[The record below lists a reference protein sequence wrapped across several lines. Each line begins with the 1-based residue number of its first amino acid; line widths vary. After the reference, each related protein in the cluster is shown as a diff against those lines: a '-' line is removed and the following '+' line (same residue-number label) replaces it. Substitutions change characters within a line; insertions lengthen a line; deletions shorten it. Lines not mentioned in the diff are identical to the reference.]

1 MKKIVFIFLVFI
13 FSDVGQAQNPLWL
26 RYSAISPDGK
36 EIAFSYKGDI
46 YKVSSQGGEAI
57 RLTTH
62 TAYDFSPVW
71 SPDGKKIA
79 FASNRKGG
87 CMRIFVMSCQGGEA
101 KQLTFNSQTAIPFT
115 FTNNGQEIIYG
126 SNVQNDTKNA
136 LFPFRAFNQLY
147 QISTKGGTPKRIL
160 DTPAEL
166 ISLSSDGEKILY
178 EDIKG
183 SENKWRKH
191 HTSSVTRDIWEYNF
205 KSGKHTKIINWKGE
219 DRNPI
224 YSKDNKS
231 VYYLSERSGSF
242 NVFKADFSNPSEPK
256 QLTSFKDFPVRFLS
270 MATNGT
276 LCFGYEGEIYTLKE
290 GQKPQKINIS
300 IINDVDE
307 NQQQNMSFSSGAT
320 STAVSPDGKQIAMTI
335 RGEVF
340 ATTAD
345 YSTTK
350 QITKTAAAE
359 SGVTFSS
366 DGRTLVYA
374 SYRDGYWDLYK
385 ATITRSEDI
394 NFANAVSI
402 SEEKL
407 IPNNNSEKML
417 PQYSPDGKEIAFVLN
432 REQLAVYNIDTKKIR
447 TITDSKYQTML
458 NGHMNFSWS
467 PDSKWFLIQYIARN
481 RTPYYDVGI
490 VSAEGG
496 KDIFNITDSGY
507 FDMNPRWALDG
518 NAIIWSSDRYGMR
531 NHASWGSMHD
541 VMMVFLNREAF
552 NKYQMNKEEFELF
565 TEIEK
570 KQKASEEKKDDK
582 KEDKK
587 DNEKIEKKNE
597 KSKDLIIEF
606 ENIQDRIV
614 RLTPNSSNLG
624 DAIISK
630 DGKKLYYLAA
640 FESGRDLW
648 VHDLREKST
657 KLLSKLN
664 GNSLYFELDKDGK
677 NLFILGNQ
685 KMQILE
691 LPSEK
696 LKNISYNASMKLD
709 LVKEREFMFDMVKR
723 EIKETFYVKDLHNVN
738 WEKLTNVYRKFLP
751 HINNNHDFSEM
762 LSELLGELNVSHTG
776 SGYRVGQSN
785 NEITA
790 QLGAFVTPTSNGKGL
805 IIDEIVTN
813 SPFDNFQSKAKKG
826 DVIEKIDSEAITPET
841 DFSVLLEGK
850 TDKKILISL
859 YDPKENKRWEEV
871 IKPIGTGTWNNL
883 LYKRWVKNRAADVEK
898 WSNGR
903 LGYVHIASMVDADFR
918 TAYTDVLG
926 KYSQKE
932 GIIIDI
938 RYNGGGRLHEDIE
951 VFFSGKKYL
960 TQKVQGKLYGE
971 MPSRRWTRPSIMLIN
986 EADYSNAHGTPWVY
1000 KKLNMGKLVGTPVP
1014 GTMTSVNW
1022 LTLQDPSLYF
1032 GIPIVGYE
1040 KEEGGYLENDELN
1053 PDIPSYLIPEK
1064 ISSGEDTQLK
1074 KAVEELLKS
1083 L

>member
-1 MKKIVFIFLVFI
+1 MKKIVFLILCIFLTNIV
-13 FSDVGQAQNPLWL
+13 QAQNPLWL

-36 EIAFSYKGDI
+36 HIAFSYKGDI
-46 YKVSSQGGEAI
+46 YKVSTQGGQAV

-62 TAYDFSPVW
+62 SAYDYTPVW
-71 SPDGKKIA
+71 SPDGKQIA

-87 CMRIFVMSCQGGEA
+87 FVRIFLMPSEGGEA
-101 KQLTFNSQTAIPFT
+101 KQITVNSQTAIPFA
-115 FTNNGQEIIYG
+115 FTNNGKEIIYA
-126 SNVQNDTKNA
+126 SNVQNDAQNG
-136 LFPFRAFNQLY
+136 LFPYRVFSQLY
-147 QISTKGGTPKRIL
+147 QISVEGGTPKRIL
-160 DTPAEL
+160 DTPAEF
-166 ISLSSDGEKILY
+166 ISLNSNGTKMIYQDL
-178 EDIKG
+178 KG

-191 HTSSVTRDIWEYNF
+191 HTSSVTCDIWEYDF
-205 KSGKHTKIINWKGE
+205 KTEKHTKLIDWKGE

-231 VYYLSERSGSF
+231 VYFLSERSGSF
-242 NVFKADFSNPSEPK
+242 NVFKANLNNPANPT
-256 QLTSFKDFPVRFLS
+256 QLTSFKDFPIRFLS
-270 MATNGT
+270 LSNDNT
-276 LCFGYEGEIYTLKE
+276 LCFGYEGEIYTMKE
-290 GQKPQKINIS
+290 GQKPQKVQIS
-300 IINDVDE
+300 IVNDVDE
-307 NQQQNMSFSSGAT
+307 NQQQNMTFTSGAT

-340 ATTAD
+340 VTTTD

-359 SGVTFSS
+359 SDVSFSN
-366 DGRTLVYA
+366 DGRSLVYA

-385 ATITRSEDI
+385 ATITRKEDI
-394 NFANAVSI
+394 NFPNALII

-407 IPNNNSEKML
+407 IPNNSSEKMH
-417 PQYSPDGKEIAFVLN
+417 PKYSPDGKEIAFVLN
-432 REQLAVYNIDTKKIR
+432 REQLAVYNIENKKIR
-447 TITDSKYQTML
+447 TITDTKYQTEK
-458 NGHMNFSWS
+458 NGYMNYSWS
-467 PDSKWFLIQYIARN
+467 PDGKWFLVQYIARN

-518 NAIIWSSDRYGMR
+518 NAIIWNSDRYGMR
-531 NHASWGSMHD
+531 NHASWGSMYD
-541 VMMVFLNREAF
+541 IMMVFLNKEAY
-552 NKYQMNKEEFELF
+552 NKYQMNKEEFELY
-565 TEIEK
+565 TEASKKEK
-570 KQKASEEKKDDK
+570 SSTEK

-587 DNEKIEKKNE
+587 ENEKSDKKEEKNEE
-597 KSKDLIIEF
+597 KSKDLVIEF
-606 ENIQDRIV
+606 DNIQDRIV
-614 RLTPNSSNLG
+614 RLTPNSANLG

-640 FESGRDLW
+640 FESGYDLW

-657 KLLSKLN
+657 KILSKLN
-664 GNSLYFELDKDGK
+664 GSSLYFNTDKDGK

-685 KMQILE
+685 RMQVMEI
-691 LPSEK
+691 PAEK
-696 LKNISYNASMKLD
+696 FKNISYNATMKLD

-723 EIKETFYVKDLHNVN
+723 EIIERFYVKDLHNVN
-738 WEKLTNVYRKFLP
+738 WKKLTENYRKFLP
-751 HINNNHDFSEM
+751 FINNNHDFAEM

-776 SGYRVGQSN
+776 SGYRSPTSF
-785 NEITA
+785 NEATA
-790 QLGAFVTPTSNGKGL
+790 QLGAFVTPTAKGL
-805 IIDEIVTN
+805 MIDEIVIN

-826 DVIEKIDSEAITPET
+826 DIIEKIDTEEITPTT

-850 TDKKILISL
+850 IGKKVLISL
-859 YDPKENKRWEEV
+859 YNPKENKRWEEV
-871 IKPIGTGTWNNL
+871 IKPISSNTWNDL
-883 LYKRWVKNRAADVEK
+883 LYQRWVKNRAADVEK

-903 LGYVHIASMVDADFR
+903 LGYVHILSMADPSFR
-918 TAYTDVLG
+918 TAYADALG
-926 KYSQKE
+926 KYSEKE
-932 GIIIDI
+932 GIVIDI

-960 TQKVQGKLYGE
+960 TQKVQGKKYGE

-1000 KKLNMGKLVGTPVP
+1000 KTLKMGKLVGTSVP

-1022 LTLQDPSLYF
+1022 VTLQDPSLYF

-1040 KEEGGYLENDELN
+1040 KLEGGYLENDELH
-1053 PDIPSYLIPEK
+1053 PDIPAYLDPEK
-1064 ISSGEDTQLK
+1064 ISKGEDTQLK